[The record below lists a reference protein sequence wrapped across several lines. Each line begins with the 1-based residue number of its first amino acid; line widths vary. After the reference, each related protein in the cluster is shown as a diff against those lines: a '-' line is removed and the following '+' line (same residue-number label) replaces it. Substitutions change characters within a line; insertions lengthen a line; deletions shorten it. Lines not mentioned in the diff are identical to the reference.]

1 MTVLFAALLGPALV
15 LSGFAAVM
23 VWRPPE
29 MSNQRRGRRLADL
42 LPMGWSDRLLLRVGL
57 GVGAM
62 VVVAVATGW
71 PAAALLAG
79 MGGASAPSMIG
90 GRARRH
96 SSVAR
101 LEAIAAWTEQVRGVI
116 NSANGIREAILATG
130 PTAPPAIHDEV
141 ARLVDRLTVRRERL
155 PVALAGFA
163 DDLAHPVGD
172 KVVASLVLASQ
183 LRGSP
188 VELLGQ
194 LSASVRR
201 AASIRLDIEASR
213 ASTYVTTRLILVL
226 TVIMTI
232 WLVVMQRP
240 YMQAYSS
247 PVGQVVLLAIG
258 AMYAVAG
265 QRMTAMAEPW
275 QQARLLTAI
284 DDREGE
290 L

>member
-1 MTVLFAALLGPALV
+1 MTVLLGALLGPLVV

-29 MSNQRRGRRLADL
+29 ISIERQGRRLADL
-42 LPMGWSDRLLLRVGL
+42 VPMGWSDRLLLRVGL
-57 GVGAM
+57 GVGAL
-62 VVVAVATGW
+62 VAVAVATGW
-71 PAAALLAG
+71 PAAAVLAG
-79 MGGASAPSMIG
+79 LGGASAPSMIG
-90 GRARRH
+90 GRARRR

-101 LEAIAAWTEQVRGVI
+101 LEGIAAWTEQVRGVI
-116 NSANGIREAILATG
+116 NSANGIREAIIATG
-130 PTAPPAIHDEV
+130 PTAPPAVHDEV

-163 DDLAHPVGD
+163 EDLAHPIGD

-188 VELLGQ
+188 VELLGE
-194 LSASVRR
+194 LAANARR

-213 ASTYVTTRLILVL
+213 ASTYVTTRLILIL
-226 TVIMTI
+226 TVVMTI

-240 YMQAYSS
+240 YMEPYST

-275 QQARLLTAI
+275 QQARLLTALY
-284 DDREGE
+284 DRDGTS
-290 L
+290 